1 VCVCVVCSELQKFG
15 ALKPLTSL
23 LSEATELTASHCV
36 LTLANMASYCDLSP
50 DIIQLNAIRSL
61 VALLD
66 KAQSVET
73 IAF

>member
-1 VCVCVVCSELQKFG
+1 MVCSELHKLG
-15 ALKPLTSL
+15 AVKLLTSL
-23 LSEATELTASHCV
+23 LTETTELTASHCI
-36 LTLANMASYCDLSP
+36 LTLANMASYCDLCS
-50 DIIQLNAIRSL
+50 DLVQLNAIHSL